1 MMNEASLFVIFS
13 ELANVSLKEIQDEAV
28 IVRRDVGIT
37 RGIAK
42 DLENLTLQIKE
53 KKITRLRALTTVMMY
68 MTDEVYADVSLKDL
82 YEEFSETHARD
93 RSEKTLR
100 HISFEHLLD
109 PEKVRIMR
117 RNDVLYKAI
126 EGLKKH
132 NIFDQKIDF
141 LESFLE

>member
-1 MMNEASLFVIFS
+1 MNESSMFVIFS

-28 IVRRDVGIT
+28 IVRRDVGIA

-42 DLENLTLQIKE
+42 ALEDLTFQIKE

-68 MTDEVYADVSLKDL
+68 MTDEVYTNVSLEDL
-82 YEEFSETHARD
+82 YEKFSETHARD

-100 HISFEHLLD
+100 CVSFEHLLD
-109 PEKVRIMR
+109 SEKVRVMR

-126 EGLKKH
+126 DGLKKH
-132 NIFDQKIDF
+132 NIEDQEI
-141 LESFLE
+141 SFLEGFLE